1 MRWRVTFRGK
11 DGQQTDD
18 VFEAASRTELFK
30 VLSAKGI
37 KAVRIEENDGK
48 KWSAQ
53 RRQAGKGSQSKA
65 LIVALAGVAIIVG
78 GVLWFVGGGNN
89 GKPIK
94 NDTPE
99 RPKKASTIAQPPA
112 RPDTPSTETPQQEK
126 PEKPEPPP
134 YVKKP
139 GQMQLPNGK
148 ILTFPPPKE
157 GEIRKVYANGRMYEC
172 DHLGNFKDVTKR
184 KLFKT
189 AFELNFLAFAQE
201 GKPYIPVFLKGL
213 EEDEVKKILL
223 KNYTPIGDETEEEWA
238 ELKAYDNMRCAAL
251 DYMDQGGKFDDFV
264 DEYAKFDRKQRE
276 TRAMGL
282 REIMTLYKEGKVE
295 EAKQMAEAAN
305 KLMEKQ
311 GFKPVQLPPHVQE
324 AFDNM

>member
-37 KAVRIEENDGK
+37 NAVRIEEDDGK
-48 KWSAQ
+48 KRSAH
-53 RRQAGKGSQSKA
+53 RQQVGKGAQSQA
-65 LIVALAGVAIIVG
+65 CTVALAGVAIIVG

-134 YVKKP
+134 YVKRP

-172 DHLGNFKDVTKR
+172 DHLGNFKDATKR
-184 KLFKT
+184 KLFET
-189 AFELNFLAFAQE
+189 AFEFNLLAFA
-201 GKPYIPVFLKGL
+201 G
-213 EEDEVKKILL
+213 
-223 KNYTPIGDETEEEWA
+223 
-238 ELKAYDNMRCAAL
+238 
-251 DYMDQGGKFDDFV
+251 
-264 DEYAKFDRKQRE
+264 
-276 TRAMGL
+276 
-282 REIMTLYKEGKVE
+282 
-295 EAKQMAEAAN
+295 
-305 KLMEKQ
+305 
-311 GFKPVQLPPHVQE
+311 
-324 AFDNM
+324 